1 MQKSTVD
8 YSFAKSNFF
17 IMIALDK
24 NKLLRTFGSTRHLIQ
39 KPMELKLKQEGITH
53 SMDQLIMLMI
63 VRHKCEVIVQQDLVD
78 IMGKDKS
85 VILRMVDVLENDALL
100 RRVVDA
106 NDRRRNFLEVTE
118 KGISLTNQM
127 HEIEVIVSKELLQGI
142 SDADIEVF
150 HSVIDRIRQNAQK

>member
-1 MQKSTVD
+1 
-8 YSFAKSNFF
+8 
-17 IMIALDK
+17 MISLDK
-24 NKLLRTFGSTRHLIQ
+24 NKLLRTFGSTRYFIL
-39 KPMELKLKQEGITH
+39 KPMELRMKEAGISH
-53 SMDQLIMLMI
+53 SMDQMILLMI

-150 HSVIDRIRQNAQK
+150 HSVIDRIRENAQK